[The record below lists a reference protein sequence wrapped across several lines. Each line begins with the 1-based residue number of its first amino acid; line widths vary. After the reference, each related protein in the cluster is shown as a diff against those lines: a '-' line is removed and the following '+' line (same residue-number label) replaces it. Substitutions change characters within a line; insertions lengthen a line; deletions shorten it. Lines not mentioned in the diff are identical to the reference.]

1 MQPLIDPPFMQPV
14 VELIDITKQFG
25 ALTANAGIDLMLH
38 EGRIHALLGENGAG
52 KSTLSKIL
60 YGLYQ
65 PTTGTI
71 LIDGATVR
79 FASPAD
85 AIRAG
90 IGMVTQHFA
99 LVPNFTVTENV
110 ILGLH
115 EGVLL
120 QRDKARARVCKVAES
135 YGLRIDPDAQVG
147 KLSVGE
153 QQRVEILKALYRDC
167 RVLIL
172 DEPTAVLTPR
182 ESDALFLEL
191 KTLVAQQLAVVFIS
205 HKLDEVIAHCD
216 EVTVLRAGRVVAQ
229 HAIRDTDAASLA
241 REMVG
246 RDLLMPE
253 RAPRAESTGAPV
265 LHLYDLTLRDARGV
279 NLLAG
284 VNLSVNT
291 GEIVGLAG
299 VAGNGQRELA
309 DVLSGMQTASAG
321 SYRMNGQDL
330 THANAQTITR
340 AGVGR
345 IHEDRFKSIIAGM
358 SVAYNLA
365 FEDLA
370 RFTRNGVL
378 DQKAIRQNAEALI
391 AEYEIKAQPGSRV
404 GRLSGGN
411 IQKVV
416 LARTLSRQ
424 PLLVIAAQ
432 PTRGLDVGAIEYVH
446 GKLREARANGA
457 AVLLISEDLDE
468 ILKLSDRIAVMS
480 AGRIVG
486 EVAAADAT
494 LEQLGMLMG
503 GVVSD
508 GN

>member
-1 MQPLIDPPFMQPV
+1 MQPLIDAPHAPPA
-14 VELIDITKQFG
+14 VELRGITKQFG
-25 ALTANAGIDLMLH
+25 ALTANDGIDLTLH
-38 EGRIHALLGENGAG
+38 AGRIHALLGENGAG

-65 PTTGTI
+65 PTAGAI
-71 LIDGATVR
+71 LIDGAAVR

-85 AIRAG
+85 AIHAG

-115 EGVLL
+115 EGALL
-120 QRDKARARVCKVAES
+120 QRDKARARVRKVAER
-135 YGLRIDPDAQVG
+135 YGLRINPDAKVG
-147 KLSVGE
+147 KLAVGE

-172 DEPTAVLTPR
+172 DEPTAVLTPH

-205 HKLDEVIAHCD
+205 HKLEEVIAHCD

-229 HAIRDTDAASLA
+229 HAVGDTDAALLA

-246 RDLLMPE
+246 RELLTPE
-253 RAPRAESTGAPV
+253 RAPHSETQGAPV
-265 LHLYDLTLRDARGV
+265 LQLHDLTLRDARGV

-284 VNLSVNT
+284 VNLTVNA

-309 DVLSGMQTASAG
+309 DVLSGMRQASAG
-321 SYRMNGQDL
+321 SYRMNGSDL
-330 THANAQTITR
+330 THADAQTITR

-345 IHEDRFKSIIAGM
+345 IHEDRFKSIIGQM

-378 DQKAIRQNAEALI
+378 DQNAIRQNAEALI
-391 AEYEIKAQPGSRV
+391 SEYEIKAQPGSRI

-416 LARTLSRQ
+416 LARTLSRH
-424 PLLVIAAQ
+424 PALVIAAQ

-486 EVAAADAT
+486 EVASADAT
-494 LEQLGMLMG
+494 LEHLGMLMG
-503 GVVSD
+503 GVAIYGD
-508 GN
+508 